1 MRDRLVS
8 IAINNFNY
16 GRFLGDAIES
26 ALAQHYP
33 HVEVIVVDDGSTD
46 DSHRVIDRYRD
57 RVVTLFKEN
66 GGMASTHNA
75 AFERAEGDVVIFL
88 DADDTLLPTA
98 AERAARAMTA
108 DVSNVHWPMWIVDA
122 AGRRS
127 RVEPEEPLP
136 EGDLRPLVLERGPY
150 SHRVAAM
157 SGNAWSR
164 SFLERALPM
173 PEEAFRTTHTD
184 SYLSMLAPLD
194 GEVRVV
200 REPQAHYRIHGR
212 NIWAGEGVIAHARR
226 ILSTYPTLADV
237 LVERL
242 RREGAHPNA
251 ERWKERNEYYQWLVR
266 TDAAVTEAE
275 TVVPPGA
282 AFVLVDDDEWGA
294 TSDRNLLPGRT
305 FVPFLVRGGIYWGP
319 PADDEIALAALQ
331 HARGAG
337 ADIFLFPWFTEWWLD
352 HYRGFAEAL
361 RTHFPNE
368 RRHEHLVS
376 FAARGGP

>member
-1 MRDRLVS
+1 VSDDLVS

-16 GRFLGDAIES
+16 GRFVGDAIDS
-26 ALAQHYP
+26 ALAQRYP

-75 AFERAEGDVVIFL
+75 AFERVGGDVVIFL

-98 AERAARAMTA
+98 AERAVDAMTPGDA
-108 DVSNVHWPMWIVDA
+108 QVHWPMWAVDA
-122 AGRRS
+122 QRRQL

-136 EGDLRPLVLERGPY
+136 EGDLRELVLSQGPY
-150 SHRVAAM
+150 SHRTAAM

-164 SFLERALPM
+164 SFLESVLPM
-173 PEEAFRTTHTD
+173 PEREFRRHSD
-184 SYLSMLAPLD
+184 SYLCALAPLA
-194 GEVRVV
+194 GSVRAL
-200 REPQAHYRIHGR
+200 RDPQAQYRVHGG
-212 NIWAGEGVIAHARR
+212 NDWACESVIAHARR
-226 ILSTYPTLADV
+226 ILSTYPTLVDV

-242 RREGAHPNA
+242 RREGVDPDA

-275 TVVPPGA
+275 SVVPSGA
-282 AFVLVDDDEWGA
+282 AFVLVDDDEWGG
-294 TSDRNLLPGRT
+294 TSDRDLLPGRT
-305 FVPFLVRGGIYWGP
+305 LIPFLVRDGIYWGP
-319 PADDEIALAALQ
+319 PADDEAAVAALEEA
-331 HARGAG
+331 HGAG
-337 ADIFLFPWFTEWWLD
+337 ANLFLFPWFTEWWLD
-352 HYRGFAEAL
+352 HYRGFGEAL
-361 RTHFPNE
+361 RALFPNE

-376 FAARGGP
+376 FRRLAHP